1 MQYANSHRLL
11 GNAGVMKPRALL
23 LVALTATL
31 VFSVTAC
38 ASEEGTTD
46 EAAKGPTPAA
56 EESHTGSASKALLAA
71 IASGEESGAGMK
83 AVRGVFVH
91 SGDSRKVYFVAME
104 FEATGIGELVGVW
117 ATSDTKGEGTI
128 YAVDG
133 TAQQYTVWPHGNST
147 AADITIRDYGAQA
160 AKDALH
166 DQSPDHSPTP
176 TSCPASIPDG

>member
-1 MQYANSHRLL
+1 MGLMSGLMGTASKLRT
-11 GNAGVMKPRALL
+11 LL
-23 LVALTATL
+23 LIALTATL
-31 VFSVTAC
+31 VSGVAAC
-38 ASEEGTTD
+38 ASEETTLS
-46 EAAKGPTPAA
+46 ETTKNPTPTA
-56 EESHTGSASKALLAA
+56 EGSRTESASKAPLAA
-71 IASGEESGAGMK
+71 IASGEESGVGMK
-83 AVRGVFVH
+83 AVRGVCVH
-91 SGDSRKVYFVAME
+91 SGDLGDVYFVAME